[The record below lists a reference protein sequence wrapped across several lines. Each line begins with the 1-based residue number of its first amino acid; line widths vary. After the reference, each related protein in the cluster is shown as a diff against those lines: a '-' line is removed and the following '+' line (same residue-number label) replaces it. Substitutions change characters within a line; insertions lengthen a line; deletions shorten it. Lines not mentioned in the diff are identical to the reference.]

1 MCECAAAQGGG
12 GPKLGGAAG
21 ASAHARCTHSFST
34 TPNKTCR
41 MTMNIS
47 SALALP
53 MAAMAEGPGWLSA
66 TSMAPRMLRCVLC
79 RVKAVEMTVAAT
91 TASH

>member
-1 MCECAAAQGGG
+1 
-12 GPKLGGAAG
+12 
-21 ASAHARCTHSFST
+21 
-34 TPNKTCR
+34 